1 MNEGARRPGPVVLII
16 GCALV
21 GLALIAVGVYTRD
34 SIGYFTSWLVVSV
47 GMLVAIVPSVLWR
60 RNRDRQQK

>member
-1 MNEGARRPGPVVLII
+1 MNEGTRRPKSVVLIT

-21 GLALIAVGVYTRD
+21 GLALIAVGIFTRD
-34 SIGYFTSWLVVSV
+34 SIGYFTSWLVISV
-47 GMLVAIVPSVLWR
+47 GMVIAIVPPALWR